1 MLLCYNEDKKWR
13 KVCDRMKI
21 LFFDMEFANGKVPGS
36 IYSIGY
42 LVTDENFEILV
53 PPTDL
58 IMNPDAP
65 WNEYVEQNIL
75 AYPKDAVEN
84 APAFPAYYERV
95 KELLESADVA
105 VGFAVSNDVRALRKN
120 CERYGLPQ
128 LRYRAFDTE
137 RLCRLLEEHREV
149 RGLGNCVAAWC
160 GEQPD
165 NRHRSDGDALAT
177 MMLLRAVC
185 KQKHVTPEMLLVAYP
200 SCLFSSVQPQRK
212 RGGQG
217 KRGGRAHAPNRKKA
231 SGHREVR
238 DTKKTPDVIS

>member
-1 MLLCYNEDKKWR
+1 
-13 KVCDRMKI
+13 MKI

-42 LVTDENFEILV
+42 LVTDENFDVLV

-58 IMNPDAP
+58 VMKPDAP

-75 AYPKDAVEN
+75 AYPKDMVEN

-95 KELLESADVA
+95 KALFEEVDVA

-137 RLCRLLEEHREV
+137 RLCRLLEEHRAV

-177 MMLLRAVC
+177 MMLLRAIC
-185 KQKHVTPEMLLVAYP
+185 KHKHATPDMMLVAYP
-200 SCLFSSVQPQRK
+200 SCLSLSVQPQKK
-212 RGGQG
+212 RGGHG
-217 KRGGRAHAPNRKKA
+217 KRGGHVHDPRRKKA
-231 SGHREVR
+231 SGQGEPRGAK
-238 DTKKTPDVIS
+238 KKTDAVL